1 MVDWNRIAFA
11 DFEDDDA
18 IRGRLRAH
26 RLTFEEVM
34 QCFYNPFQVRRNRK
48 FRDRFQLVGRS
59 DGGRRL
65 KIIFQLKPG
74 HVIRVIT
81 GRDL

>member
-1 MVDWNRIAFA
+1 MVNWNRVVFS

-18 IRGRLRAH
+18 IREKLHAH
-26 RLTFEEVM
+26 RLTFEEAI

-48 FRDRFQLVGRS
+48 FRDRFQLVGRT

-65 KIIFQLKPG
+65 KIIFQLKPDNG
-74 HVIRVIT
+74 VRVIT
-81 GRDL
+81 GWDL